1 MLMKQSL
8 EESQRHAREAEELRA
23 SMMEQQMQM
32 QADLARKAQEERRG
46 MLEADS
52 ESWVKVL
59 LMETRREAEAMM
71 TAGASQTRPSSV
83 FLPSTAAVV
92 LLLLSLP
99 ACENG
104 NINCKWVQ
112 TWESCSHL
120 LDQFPQSLNNKHT
133 NTATKAHNGP
143 TGT

>member
-1 MLMKQSL
+1 MRKNDMLMKQSF

-59 LMETRREAEAMM
+59 LMETRREAEAN
-71 TAGASQTRPSSV
+71 AGFIQEIESLDMSRQALATRVREQSAFISV
-83 FLPSTAAVV
+83 L
-92 LLLLSLP
+92 
-99 ACENG
+99 
-104 NINCKWVQ
+104 
-112 TWESCSHL
+112 
-120 LDQFPQSLNNKHT
+120 
-133 NTATKAHNGP
+133 
-143 TGT
+143 